1 MDEVVTEFSPKEG
14 AGTVSDR
21 LSDIAKDNS
30 AKNISLPAAKFSN
43 LFATHCIKN

>member
-21 LSDIAKDNS
+21 LSEKYI
-30 AKNISLPAAKFSN
+30 
-43 LFATHCIKN
+43 FARR